1 MKENCN
7 VKTNAKGENGIPWI
21 ETRMERRNR
30 FVAYSTNCGRGSRNR
45 NGNRTGDYTERR
57 RYGAL
62 NAIGGFS
69 RDPRYM
75 IIGES
80 STVNDPIYRGPC
92 PPNPDGTDLEDVYG
106 FFYHEGELVVNEST
120 PTVTT
125 PDGAVFRRVEL
136 NATALM
142 SDEGLV
148 KERTRVLILDPG
160 IYYISYI
167 FNVPQSAL
175 VNTTLSLLYN
185 RERIPG
191 TSVNIQKDETDAG
204 ISVSGHALI
213 EVDANGAE
221 IILGSTGLFD
231 LTPETFENI
240 VSLTLF
246 SIA

>member
-1 MKENCN
+1 
-7 VKTNAKGENGIPWI
+7 
-21 ETRMERRNR
+21 
-30 FVAYSTNCGRGSRNR
+30 VAYSGSCGRTPRNR
-45 NGNRTGDYTERR
+45 NGGQGGNQNGRR

-69 RDPRYM
+69 HDPNYM
-75 IIGES
+75 IIGEN

-106 FFYHEGELVVNEST
+106 FFYHEGELIVNESS
-120 PTVTT
+120 PSVTT
-125 PDGAVFRRVEL
+125 PDGAVYRRVEL
-136 NATALM
+136 NATSLM
-142 SDEGLV
+142 SEEGIV

-160 IYYISYI
+160 IYYVAYN
-167 FNVPQSAL
+167 FNVPESAE

-191 TSVNIQKDETDAG
+191 TSVSVQKDASDAG
-204 ISVSGHALI
+204 MSVSGHALI

-221 IILGSTGLFD
+221 LILGSTGFFD
-231 LTPETFENI
+231 LTPDTFENI
-240 VSLTLF
+240 ASLTIF

>member
-1 MKENCN
+1 M
-7 VKTNAKGENGIPWI
+7 
-21 ETRMERRNR
+21 
-30 FVAYSTNCGRGSRNR
+30 AYQSNCGRGSRSR
-45 NGNRTGDYTERR
+45 SGSHNGNRDERR

-75 IIGES
+75 IIGENS
-80 STVNDPIYRGPC
+80 SSNDPIYRGPC
-92 PPNPDGTDLEDVYG
+92 PPNPDGTDLENVYG
-106 FFYHEGELVVNEST
+106 FFYHEGELTVNEST
-120 PTVTT
+120 PSVTT
-125 PDGAVFRRVEL
+125 PDGAVYRRVEL

-160 IYYISYI
+160 IYYLSYN
-167 FNVPQSAL
+167 FNVPESAQ
-175 VNTTLSLLYN
+175 VNATFSLLYN

-191 TSVNIQKDETDAG
+191 TSVSVQKDESDAG
-204 ISVSGHALI
+204 MSVSGHALI

-221 IILGSTGLFD
+221 IILGSTGFFD

-240 VSLTLF
+240 ASLIIF

>member
-1 MKENCN
+1 M
-7 VKTNAKGENGIPWI
+7 
-21 ETRMERRNR
+21 
-30 FVAYSTNCGRGSRNR
+30 AYSGSCGRGPRNR
-45 NGNRTGDYTERR
+45 NGGHSGNHNQRR

-69 RDPRYM
+69 RDPNYM
-75 IIGES
+75 IIGENCN
-80 STVNDPIYRGPC
+80 TNDPIYRGPC
-92 PPNPDGTDLEDVYG
+92 PPNPDGTDLQDVYG

-125 PDGAVFRRVEL
+125 SDGAVYRRVEL

-142 SDEGLV
+142 SEEGLV

-160 IYYISYI
+160 IYYIAYN
-167 FNVPQSAL
+167 FNVPESAQ

-191 TSVNIQKDETDAG
+191 TSVSIQKDESDAG
-204 ISVSGHALI
+204 MNVSGHALI

-221 IILGSTGLFD
+221 IILGSTGFFD

-240 VSLTLF
+240 LSLTIF

>member
-1 MKENCN
+1 M
-7 VKTNAKGENGIPWI
+7 
-21 ETRMERRNR
+21 
-30 FVAYSTNCGRGSRNR
+30 AYSRNCGRGSHNR
-45 NGNRTGDYTERR
+45 NGSHNERR

-69 RDPRYM
+69 HDPRYM
-75 IIGES
+75 IIGEN

-92 PPNPDGTDLEDVYG
+92 PPNPNGTDLEDVYG
-106 FFYHEGELVVNEST
+106 FFYHEGELAVNEST
-120 PTVTT
+120 PSVTT

-160 IYYISYI
+160 IYYIAYN
-167 FNVPQSAL
+167 FNVPESAQ

-191 TSVNIQKDETDAG
+191 TTVSVQKDEADAG
-204 ISVSGHALI
+204 MSVSGHALI
-213 EVDANGAE
+213 EVDAGGAE
-221 IILGSTGLFD
+221 IILGSTGFFD
-231 LTPETFENI
+231 FTPETFENI
-240 VSLTLF
+240 ASLTLF

>member
-1 MKENCN
+1 
-7 VKTNAKGENGIPWI
+7 
-21 ETRMERRNR
+21 MERRNR
-30 FVAYSTNCGRGSRNR
+30 FVAYSGSCGRGPRNR
-45 NGNRTGDYTERR
+45 NGNPGGNQHGRR

-69 RDPRYM
+69 HDPNYM
-75 IIGES
+75 IIGEN

-106 FFYHEGELVVNEST
+106 FFYQEGELIVNESS
-120 PTVTT
+120 PSVTT
-125 PDGAVFRRVEL
+125 PDGAVYRRVEL

-142 SDEGLV
+142 SEEGLV

-160 IYYISYI
+160 IYYVAYN
-167 FNVPQSAL
+167 FNVPESAE

-191 TSVNIQKDETDAG
+191 TSVSVRKDETDAG
-204 ISVSGHALI
+204 MSVSGHALI

-221 IILGSTGLFD
+221 LILGSTGFFD
-231 LTPETFENI
+231 LTPDTFENI
-240 VSLTLF
+240 ASLTIF